1 MARSC
6 PAAERGKPAYVCR
19 FASFGCG
26 TRPSHAAQVVVVRPL
41 RRSRRSCN
49 DRLPPH
55 RLPHLAYSHGRGAS
69 DEVMTTADHKV
80 ERAADKLQAAVKEVA
95 ERASSV
101 VRLELE
107 LAAMELRRKIV
118 ALGFGVG
125 FAIGAAVF
133 LLFALGF
140 AFATV
145 A

>member
-1 MARSC
+1 M
-6 PAAERGKPAYVCR
+6 P
-19 FASFGCG
+19 
-26 TRPSHAAQVVVVRPL
+26 TRETDQGV
-41 RRSRRSCN
+41 
-49 DRLPPH
+49 
-55 RLPHLAYSHGRGAS
+55 G
-69 DEVMTTADHKV
+69 
-80 ERAADKLQAAVKEVA
+80 AAVKEVA

-145 A
+145 AAAFATGMSTWLALLITTGILLALVAALGVLAVAKIKKGTPPVPEQAIREAKLTTEALKSDGNR